1 MNVANLGRPAAHSRS
16 LGLARLRSKEHLGKQ
31 CGVDQGGSPHP
42 NSSPPHISH
51 LSESAEG
58 GSSEARQLRGEG
70 GYGWDAPKPV
80 TSYPGPQALG
90 LPRQLPSGRQA
101 LKNRSSIWEGGPP
114 KFLDL

>member
-1 MNVANLGRPAAHSRS
+1 MANLGRPAAHSRS

-70 GYGWDAPKPV
+70 RGMDGMPPNQSPPTPDPRPWASPGSSPVAGKP
-80 TSYPGPQALG
+80 
-90 LPRQLPSGRQA
+90 
-101 LKNRSSIWEGGPP
+101 
-114 KFLDL
+114 